1 LENLNYSDDNKLLVS
16 SLKDGDRQAFSKLYH
31 HYVPKL
37 YNHIF
42 RICKSETLAEDIVHD
57 VFVKVWEN
65 RSNLNENLSFQSYLF
80 TIAKN
85 HLLNLIKRASKEQ
98 DICKELILGSKVS
111 FNYTEHAVQFNETNT
126 FLNEAIEKLS
136 PQKKIIFKLC
146 KNEGLTYEEIA
157 TKLGITKGTVNVQ
170 VVSALKSI
178 DDYLTINGIY
188 HILILS
194 FIYF

>member
-1 LENLNYSDDNKLLVS
+1 LEDLNYSDDNKLLVC
-16 SLKDGDRQAFSKLYH
+16 SLKDGDKKAFAKLYH
-31 HYVPKL
+31 HFVPRL
-37 YNHIF
+37 YNHVF
-42 RICKSETLAEDIVHD
+42 RICKSETLSEDVVHD

-65 RSNLNENLSFQSYLF
+65 RQTLNENLSFQSYLF

-85 HLLNLIKRASKEQ
+85 HLLNLIKRASREQ
-98 DICKELILGSKVS
+98 DICNEILLHSRKS
-111 FNYTEHAVQFNETNT
+111 CEYTDHVVRFNETNAV
-126 FLNEAIEKLS
+126 LNEAIEKLS

-157 TKLGITKGTVNVQ
+157 TKLGIAKGTVNVQ

-188 HILILS
+188 QILILL